1 VRVAAFPGFTKLGRV
16 PLLGDVVGTSVATG
30 GTVVAGRPDPA
41 PGRLGATVVVVVVVV
56 ATGVVDVALEAAPVP
71 TALVAVTDTE
81 YDVPLSNPVITHDV
95 DDVVHVEPDAVD
107 AVYPVITEPPSL
119 DGAVHDTVNCVS
131 PATNA
136 TDVDAPGTVTGV
148 PDTELDDGLVP

>member
-30 GTVVAGRPDPA
+30 DTVVAGRPDPA
-41 PGRLGATVVVVVVVV
+41 PGRLGATVVVVVVV

-71 TALVAVTDTE
+71 TALVAVTDTG

-95 DDVVHVEPDAVD
+95 EDVVHVEPDAVD
-107 AVYPVITEPPSL
+107 AVYPVITDPPSST
-119 DGAVHDTVNCVS
+119 GAAHEAVICPS
-131 PATNA
+131 PASS
-136 TDVDAPGTVTGV
+136 DIEVGCPGTLGVRVTEIV
-148 PDTELDDGLVP
+148 

>member
-1 VRVAAFPGFTKLGRV
+1 MRVAAFPGLTKLGRL
-16 PLLGDVVGTSVATG
+16 PLLGDVAGTSVATG
-30 GTVVAGRPDPA
+30 ATVVAGRPDPA
-41 PGRLGATVVVVVVVV
+41 PGRLGATVVVVVVV
-56 ATGVVDVALEAAPVP
+56 ATGVVDAALEAAPAP

-81 YDVPLSNPVITHDV
+81 YEVPLSNPVITHDV

-119 DGAVHDTVNCVS
+119 DGAVHDTVNCES

-148 PDTELDDGLVP
+148 PDTELDDGPVP